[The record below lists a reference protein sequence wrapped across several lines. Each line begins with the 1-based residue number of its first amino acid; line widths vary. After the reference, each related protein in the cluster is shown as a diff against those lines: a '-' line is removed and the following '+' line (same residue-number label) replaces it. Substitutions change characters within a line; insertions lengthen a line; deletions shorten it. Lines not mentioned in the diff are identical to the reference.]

1 MKTDKFIDMIEGFEC
16 DFLLVKDGRK
26 EILPR
31 LQELIDDR
39 DERIMKDIDLLAE
52 LSWLLRNGQAEI
64 ILKEESFIC

>member
-1 MKTDKFIDMIEGFEC
+1 MKTDKFTDMIEAFEC